1 MKKIVTIVTIATI
14 FLMVVMFAT
23 TIVSAATKDSLVNDL
38 YALTSKYGVTNADKV
53 KADRFLTEYPITED
67 QANQIYGKATEAIKI
82 LEDAGVT
89 DVKKLD
95 TQLTKQQKLKFQSL
109 CQEAA
114 DIVGVTLTYRNGT
127 AEVYKNGKK
136 IEVFYF
142 TDGKLAYTGN
152 NINIVLVVSSVAVIA
167 LATVYIVRKK
177 KTNV

>member
-1 MKKIVTIVTIATI
+1 MKKIVTIATI

-38 YALTSKYGVTNADKV
+38 YALTSKYGVTEADKV
-53 KADRFLTEYPITED
+53 KAERFLTEYPITED

-136 IEVFYF
+136 VEVFYF

>member
-1 MKKIVTIVTIATI
+1 MKKIVTIATI

-82 LEDAGVT
+82 LEDAKVT

-95 TQLTKQQKLKFQSL
+95 KQLTNEQKLKFQSL

>member
-1 MKKIVTIVTIATI
+1 MKKIVTIATI

-167 LATVYIVRKK
+167 LATAYIVRKK

>member
-1 MKKIVTIVTIATI
+1 MKKIITISTI

-38 YALTSKYGVTNADKV
+38 YALTSKYGVTEADKV
-53 KADRFLTEYPITED
+53 KAERFLTEYPITED

>member
-1 MKKIVTIVTIATI
+1 MKKIVTIATI

-23 TIVSAATKDSLVNDL
+23 TIVSAATKESLVNDL
-38 YALTSKYGVTNADKV
+38 YALTSKYGVTEADKI
-53 KADRFLTEYPITED
+53 KAERFLSDNSITDE
-67 QANQIYGKATEAIKI
+67 QANQIYAKAKEAIKV
-82 LEDAGVT
+82 LEEAGVT

-109 CQEAA
+109 CQETA

>member
-1 MKKIVTIVTIATI
+1 MSVGIAGHQVESEVEA
-14 FLMVVMFAT
+14 LL
-23 TIVSAATKDSLVNDL
+23 SLH
-38 YALTSKYGVTNADKV
+38 
-53 KADRFLTEYPITED
+53 R
-67 QANQIYGKATEAIKI
+67 
-82 LEDAGVT
+82 
-89 DVKKLD
+89 
-95 TQLTKQQKLKFQSL
+95 
-109 CQEAA
+109 

-167 LATVYIVRKK
+167 LATAYIVRKK

>member
-1 MKKIVTIVTIATI
+1 MKKIVTIATI

-23 TIVSAATKDSLVNDL
+23 TIVSATTKDSLVNDL
-38 YALTSKYGVTNADKV
+38 YALTSKYGVTEADKV
-53 KADRFLTEYPITED
+53 KAERFLTEYPITED
-67 QANQIYGKATEAIKI
+67 QVNQIYGKATEAIKI
-82 LEDAGVT
+82 LEDAKVT

-95 TQLTKQQKLKFQSL
+95 KQLTNEQKLKFQSL

>member
-1 MKKIVTIVTIATI
+1 MKKIVTIVTIFI
-14 FLMVVMFAT
+14 MVVMLCAT
-23 TIVSAATKDSLVNDL
+23 MVNAVTKDSLVNDL

-53 KADRFLTEYPITED
+53 KAERFLTEYPITDER
-67 QANQIYGKATEAIKI
+67 ANEIYAKAIEAIKV

-89 DVKKLD
+89 DIKKLE
-95 TQLTKQQKLKFQSL
+95 TQLTKQQKIKLEAL
-109 CQEAA
+109 CQEIASL
-114 DIVGVTLTYRNGT
+114 VGATLTYRNGT

>member
-1 MKKIVTIVTIATI
+1 MKKIVTIATI

-23 TIVSAATKDSLVNDL
+23 TIVSATTKDSLVNDL

>member
-1 MKKIVTIVTIATI
+1 MKKIVTIATI

-38 YALTSKYGVTNADKV
+38 YDLTSKYGVTNADKV

-67 QANQIYGKATEAIKI
+67 QANQIYAKAKEAIKV
-82 LEDAGVT
+82 LEEAGVT

-95 TQLTKQQKLKFQSL
+95 TQLTKEQKLKFQSL
-109 CQEAA
+109 SQEAA
-114 DIVGVTLTYRNGT
+114 SIAGVTLTYKNGVV
-127 AEVYKNGKK
+127 EVYKNGKK
-136 IEVFYF
+136 IEAF
-142 TDGKLAYTGN
+142 TFTNGKLAYTGN

>member
-1 MKKIVTIVTIATI
+1 MKKIVTITMI
-14 FLMVVMFAT
+14 FLMIVMLCT

-82 LEDAGVT
+82 LEDAKVT
-89 DVKKLD
+89 DVKKLEK
-95 TQLTKQQKLKFQSL
+95 QLTKEQILKFQSL

>member
-1 MKKIVTIVTIATI
+1 MKKIVTIATI

-38 YALTSKYGVTNADKV
+38 YALTSKYGVTEADKV
-53 KADRFLTEYPITED
+53 KAERFLTEYPITED
-67 QANQIYGKATEAIKI
+67 QVNQIYGKATEAIKI

>member
-1 MKKIVTIVTIATI
+1 MKKIVTIATI

-38 YALTSKYGVTNADKV
+38 YALTSKYGVTEADKV
-53 KADRFLTEYPITED
+53 KAERFLTEYPITED
-67 QANQIYGKATEAIKI
+67 QVNQIYGKATEAIKI
-82 LEDAGVT
+82 LENAGVT

>member
-1 MKKIVTIVTIATI
+1 MKKIVTIATI

-23 TIVSAATKDSLVNDL
+23 TIVSAATKDILVNDL

>member
-1 MKKIVTIVTIATI
+1 MKKIITIATI
-14 FLMVVMFAT
+14 FILVAMLAT
-23 TIVSAATKDSLVNDL
+23 TMVNAATTDSLVNDL
-38 YALTSKYGVTNADKV
+38 YALTSKYGVTEADKI
-53 KADRFLTEYPITED
+53 KAERFLSDNSITDE
-67 QANQIYGKATEAIKI
+67 QANQIYAKAKEAIKV
-82 LEDAGVT
+82 LEEAGVT

-95 TQLTKQQKLKFQSL
+95 TQLTKEQKLKFQSL
-109 CQEAA
+109 CQETA

-136 IEVFYF
+136 VEVFYF

-177 KTNV
+177 KANV

>member
-1 MKKIVTIVTIATI
+1 MKKIVTIATI

-38 YALTSKYGVTNADKV
+38 YALTSKYGVTEADKI
-53 KADRFLTEYPITED
+53 KAERFLTEYPITDEK
-67 QANQIYGKATEAIKI
+67 ANEIYAKAIEAIKV

-89 DVKKLD
+89 DIKKLE
-95 TQLTKQQKLKFQSL
+95 TQLTKQQKIKLEAL
-109 CQEAA
+109 CQEIASL
-114 DIVGVTLTYRNGT
+114 VGVTLTYRNGT

>member
-1 MKKIVTIVTIATI
+1 MKKIVTIATI

>member
-1 MKKIVTIVTIATI
+1 MKKIVTIATI

-38 YALTSKYGVTNADKV
+38 YALTSKYGVTEADKV

-177 KTNV
+177 KANV